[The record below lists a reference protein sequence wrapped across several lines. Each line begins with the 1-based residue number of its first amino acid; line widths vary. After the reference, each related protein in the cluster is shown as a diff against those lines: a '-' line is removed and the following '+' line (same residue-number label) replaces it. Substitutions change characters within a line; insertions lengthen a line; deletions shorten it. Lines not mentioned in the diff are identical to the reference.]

1 MASPLDKNVVFVTG
15 KGGVGRS
22 TVVAALGLA
31 AAERGQRTI
40 LCEVSEQERIS
51 RVFGRDGVGG
61 EETDLA
67 DNLSAVT
74 IDPQRTVE
82 DWLGKQVS
90 GALVRLLAQSSAFQY
105 FFAAAPGARELAT
118 VVRIWELAQPE
129 RWKRGAARYDLVI
142 VDAPASGHGLGMLRT
157 PKTFGDLARVGPIHR
172 QAGTVQKFLTD
183 RSRTA
188 YLGVALP
195 EEMPVNE
202 TLELDDG
209 LHQHLGRRFDT
220 IVVNGVLPRRFAA
233 EDVRSLE
240 AASANG
246 DPDPAARAAVR
257 AALAEHE
264 RAKGQQSQLRRLR
277 RRAQGDVLT
286 LPFLFSPEL
295 GLPELRSL
303 SRDLARKL

>member
-1 MASPLDKNVVFVTG
+1 MASLLDRNVVYVTG

-31 AAERGQRTI
+31 AAQRDRRTVI
-40 LCEVSEQERIS
+40 CEVSEQDRLS
-51 RVFGRDGVGG
+51 RMFSREGVGG
-61 EETDLA
+61 EETELA
-67 DNLSAVT
+67 ENLWGVT
-74 IDPQRTVE
+74 IDPQQTLE
-82 DWLGKQVS
+82 EWLAKQVS
-90 GALVRLLAQSSAFQY
+90 GALVRLLTQSSAFQY

-118 VVRIWELAQPE
+118 VVRVWELAQPE

-142 VDAPASGHGLGMLRT
+142 VDAPASGHGLAMLRT
-157 PKTFGDLARVGPIHR
+157 PKTFGDIARVGPIHR
-172 QAGTVQKFLTD
+172 QAGRVHEFLTD
-183 RSRTA
+183 PKRTA
-188 YLGVALP
+188 YCGVALP

-209 LHQHLGRRFDT
+209 LDLHLGRRFET
-220 IVVNGVLPRRFAA
+220 IVVNGVLPRRFQTQ
-233 EDVRSLE
+233 DVRRLE
-240 AASANG
+240 AAGANG

-277 RRAQGDVLT
+277 RRSQAEVLT
-286 LPFLFSPEL
+286 LPFVFSPEL